1 MTEALFF
8 FRDPTHRIVDG
19 GFADPHSLPPA
30 NKLNFTLPNNVWE
43 AIEETY
49 RNNNKKF
56 PIVTS
61 KGAIKKIGVS
71 PVGLKGITRVFRGYF
86 KDDASA
92 SIDKLRAFAKLQQID
107 SYHEFGVF
115 GVDFSPEAAS
125 GFDKADFGDPDN
137 TFGWTFDS
145 YTLKNRSQF
154 SNKVYDFS
162 IEIGF
167 GGTLP

>member
-8 FRDPTHRIVDG
+8 HRTPSTRILDV
-19 GFADPHSLPPA
+19 ADPHNLPVA
-30 NKLNFTLPNNVWE
+30 QRLNFTLPDNIWQAV
-43 AIEETY
+43 EEYY

-56 PIVTS
+56 PIPTA
-61 KGAIKKIGVS
+61 KGLVKKIGVS
-71 PVGLKGITRVFRGYF
+71 PVGMKGYSRKIRGYF

-92 SIDKLRAFAKLQQID
+92 SIDKLRVLRKVQQID

-115 GVDFSPEAAS
+115 GVDFGPEAS
-125 GFDKADFGDPDN
+125 TGFALTDDGDPDD
-137 TFGWTFDS
+137 TFGWTFDE
-145 YTLKNRSQF
+145 YTLKNLSSL

-162 IEIGF
+162 IDISF

>member
-1 MTEALFF
+1 MTEALLF
-8 FRDPTHRIVDG
+8 FRDPTHRQVDG
-19 GFADPHSLPPA
+19 GFADPHDLPAA
-30 NKLNFTLPNNVWE
+30 NRLNFTLPNNIWE
-43 AIEETY
+43 AVEEFY

-56 PIVTS
+56 PIVTA
-61 KGAIKKIGVS
+61 KGAVKKIGVS
-71 PVGLKGITRVFRGYF
+71 PVGMKGYGRTVRGYF
-86 KDDASA
+86 KDPATASVA
-92 SIDKLRAFAKLQQID
+92 KLRAMRKVQQID

-115 GVDFSPEAAS
+115 GVEFSPEAAE
-125 GFDKADFGDPDN
+125 FDIDGDPDN
-137 TFGWTFDS
+137 TFGWTLDA